1 MREICLSEAAGLAAD
16 ALSRGKVFLSVPGET
31 PNVMTIGWGSV
42 GWIWKKPVFMVVVR
56 PQRHTYELLQ
66 RAGEFTV
73 SIPTKADL
81 SAQLAY
87 AGTASG
93 RDENKF
99 SGHGLTAAPAQK
111 VRAPIVSECGL
122 YFECKTL
129 LTQDMTEDRMA
140 REIADRCYPQKDFH
154 TMFFGE
160 IVACYTTD

>member
-122 YFECKTL
+122 HFECKTL
-129 LTQDMTEDRMA
+129 LTQDMTEDQMA